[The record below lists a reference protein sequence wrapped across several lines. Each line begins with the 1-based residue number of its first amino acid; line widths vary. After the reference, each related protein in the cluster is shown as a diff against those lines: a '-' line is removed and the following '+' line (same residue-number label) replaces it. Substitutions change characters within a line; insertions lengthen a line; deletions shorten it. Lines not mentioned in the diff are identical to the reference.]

1 MMSSDS
7 SGSTA
12 GFGIPSGL
20 NPIKTKRGPPSDEAV
35 PVRGGVGSGKL
46 RVTSDGGRQRGIF
59 FRSSR
64 RPAKL
69 GESRFAGGFRGDGER
84 GGLIGSCQRASS
96 HGTTIVEQD
105 DLHVV
110 EHLAGTSNLKIEMPC
125 LNSATGELKA
135 RGGSHPSPPGS
146 QCPDE
151 LKCLLGS
158 TYTRLDVI
166 KEAMDHRLSLFTRE
180 VSAILAEQGNMPAES
195 REMAEELLVLSAV
208 CKNLPCSEFQHKC
221 EGLVGDLSEKRL
233 LCQSGW
239 LKQLF
244 SKMIFILAQ
253 YSRLVQA
260 YKEKGLINKNCL
272 SMFMEYLNSVPDI
285 EANWTPQRS
294 SSRVKSDGVFYK
306 NMESYR
312 SVSDAEMLLKPHSE
326 EVLDKEDI
334 ATGGCPGSDS
344 RALLL
349 QSSQNVQHSDQAM
362 ESNASTYFG
371 TLNEKLHSSCDVV
384 EALVFQKDGSSPKKL
399 LDELKWSSI
408 HEQQSHE
415 HIDGVIC
422 RICEKLVPPSHL
434 EAHSYICAFAE
445 KCDVNDLDV
454 NDRLLKFA
462 EILEYIIKCYT
473 STDYSATCGSPGV
486 SKVQTPFSRGV
497 EGQSPKVNECPNIG
511 VEGMFEDIH
520 EMDTACID
528 DAHVAAS
535 NSCTGMGLK
544 DHFFESLS
552 ADCTTPASSTSTPK
566 ATQFN
571 LFWLGLNSLEP
582 ENLMQM
588 STLARIANRMASVDT
603 RQEGAADCLDAVHE
617 VQDILQCSHLKAL
630 VVDTFGSRIE
640 SILREKFLSTG
651 QMTNTRSAQD
661 LDDTGCSTDADSGA
675 STPLNYPLKE
685 RTTIDDFEIIK
696 PISKGAFGKVFLSR
710 KRTTGDLFAIKVL
723 RKVDMIRKNSVER
736 ILAERNILITVR
748 NPFVVRFFYSFT
760 SNENL
765 YLVMEYLNG
774 GDLFSLLKNI
784 GCLEEDVARKYIAE
798 LVLALEYLHSMGIVH
813 RDLKPA
819 NILVGH
825 NGHIKLTDFGLSEF
839 GLLKSTASL
848 VETDTGSPLK
858 VNEHNLQVS
867 LECMQCEKKRNQGPA
882 VGTPDY
888 LAPEILLGTEHGCTS
903 DWWSVG
909 IILFEFITGI
919 PPFTA
924 QSPEIIFDNILNQKI
939 PWPAVPGEM
948 SYEARD
954 LISRLLVQDP
964 DQRLGANGAPEVK
977 AHPFFKGTNWE
988 TLALQKAAFVPN
1000 PDNPDDTSYFV
1011 SQCSQES
1018 TRTAEDPSSS
1028 EDASTISGSSLL
1040 SNDSEPDGDECG
1052 DMSRFGRSSSRKL
1065 SFGSFSFKNLSQLAS
1080 INYDML
1086 SQNGK
1091 DPPSTSCGAK
1101 GL

>member
-1 MMSSDS
+1 MYV
-7 SGSTA
+7 
-12 GFGIPSGL
+12 F
-20 NPIKTKRGPPSDEAV
+20 V
-35 PVRGGVGSGKL
+35 
-46 RVTSDGGRQRGIF
+46 Q
-59 FRSSR
+59 
-64 RPAKL
+64 
-69 GESRFAGGFRGDGER
+69 
-84 GGLIGSCQRASS
+84 
-96 HGTTIVEQD
+96 
-105 DLHVV
+105 
-110 EHLAGTSNLKIEMPC
+110 
-125 LNSATGELKA
+125 
-135 RGGSHPSPPGS
+135 
-146 QCPDE
+146 
-151 LKCLLGS
+151 CLLGS

-180 VSAILAEQGNMPAES
+180 VSAILVEQENMPAES
-195 REMAEELLVLSAV
+195 REMAKELLVLSAF

-221 EGLVGDLSEKRL
+221 EGLVGGLSEKRL

-306 NMESYR
+306 NMESDG
-312 SVSDAEMLLKPHSE
+312 SISDAEMLLKPQSA

-334 ATGGCPGSDS
+334 ATRGCPGSDS

-349 QSSQNVQHSDQAM
+349 QSSQSEQHSDQDSIM

-384 EALVFQKDGSSPKKL
+384 ETLVLQKDGSSPKRL
-399 LDELKWSSI
+399 LDELKWGSI

-415 HIDGVIC
+415 HIDGVLC

-445 KCDVNDLDV
+445 KCDVKDLDV

-473 STDYSATCGSPGV
+473 STDYFATCGSPGV
-486 SKVQTPFSRGV
+486 SKVQTPFSGGL

-528 DAHVAAS
+528 EAHVAAS
-535 NSCTGMGLK
+535 NNCTGMGLK

-603 RQEGAADCLDAVHE
+603 RKERTADCLDAIRE

-651 QMTNTRSAQD
+651 QMTNTRNAQD

-723 RKVDMIRKNSVER
+723 RKVDMIRKNNVER

-760 SNENL
+760 SSENL

-848 VETDTGSPLK
+848 VETDAGSPLK
-858 VNEHNLQVS
+858 VNEHSLQVS
-867 LECMQCEKKRNQGPA
+867 LECMQCEKKRNRGPA

-888 LAPEILLGTEHGCTS
+888 LAPEILLGTEHGCSS

-964 DQRLGANGAPEVK
+964 DQRLGANGALE
-977 AHPFFKGTNWE
+977 
-988 TLALQKAAFVPN
+988 AAFVPN

-1028 EDASTISGSSLL
+1028 EDASTISGSSPL
-1040 SNDSEPDGDECG
+1040 SNDSEPDGDESG
-1052 DMSRFGRSSSRKL
+1052 DMSRFGHSSSRKL
-1065 SFGSFSFKNLSQLAS
+1065 SFGKRKRSTIYFVWGKGAVAIFPCHLFVEAKNAA
-1080 INYDML
+1080 I
-1086 SQNGK
+1086 
-1091 DPPSTSCGAK
+1091 
-1101 GL
+1101 